1 MPDRTVPPEVVILPG
16 TDIDGEWERFEVFEA
31 LHHGMHI
38 CNPMTSE
45 HLDALI
51 DALGPT
57 AGDRM
62 LDIACGH
69 GELLIR
75 AAERATVRAV
85 GVDLSP
91 WALVRALETTKQRTT
106 IGTVEWLLGDA
117 KRAGREERYDI
128 VTCLGASWIWHGF
141 LGTARAVADR
151 SVPGGR
157 VAIGDL
163 RLAEDVDPAAFA
175 DAHGSFP
182 TLEAQAQMLESAGIE
197 VVDRIESGLT
207 GWDAYQDRIM
217 RSVEAWQRAHP
228 GPRSDGYV
236 AEQRRW
242 QQDHLRD
249 REFLRWTVWVGRVES

>member
-1 MPDRTVPPEVVILPG
+1 MPDRAVPPEIVILPG
-16 TDIDGEWERFEVFEA
+16 IDVDGEWERFEVFEA
-31 LHHGMHI
+31 LHHGMRI

-45 HLDALI
+45 QLDALI
-51 DALGPT
+51 DALEPT

-75 AAERATVRAV
+75 AAERAAVRAI

-91 WALVRALETTKQRTT
+91 WALVRAFETAEQRPT
-106 IGTVEWLLGDA
+106 IGTCEWVLGDA
-117 KRAGREERYDI
+117 KRAGEHGQYDI

-141 LGTARAVADR
+141 LGTARAMVDR
-151 SVPGGR
+151 AVPGGR

-175 DAHGSFP
+175 ATHGSFP
-182 TLEAQAQMLESAGIE
+182 TLEAQAQTLESVGIE
-197 VVDRIESGLT
+197 VVDRIESGRV

-217 RSVEAWQRAHP
+217 RSVEEWQRAHP
-228 GPRSDGYV
+228 GSRSDGYV

-242 QQDHLRD
+242 HQDHLRD
-249 REFLRWTVWVGRVES
+249 REFLRWTVWVGRIVS